1 MLLRI
6 LGSEDKMMYRRISD
20 EAAKGLL
27 DYGGGKSRLHT
38 LSLVNAAH
46 ASQPGNYLSR
56 ARIAPFGE
64 AGAIFK
70 WPEGN
75 TFVRIRP

>member
-1 MLLRI
+1 
-6 LGSEDKMMYRRISD
+6 MYRRISD

-27 DYGGGKSRLHT
+27 AMLEENPDL
-38 LSLVNAAH
+38 LSLVNAAY

>member
-1 MLLRI
+1 
-6 LGSEDKMMYRRISD
+6 
-20 EAAKGLL
+20 
-27 DYGGGKSRLHT
+27 
-38 LSLVNAAH
+38 VNAAH